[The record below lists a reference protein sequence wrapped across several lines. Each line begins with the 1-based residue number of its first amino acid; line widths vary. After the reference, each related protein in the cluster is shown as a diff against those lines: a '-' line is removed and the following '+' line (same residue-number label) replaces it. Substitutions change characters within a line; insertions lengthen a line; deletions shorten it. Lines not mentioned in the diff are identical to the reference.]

1 MAKRINV
8 RPDRQILFDNQADA
22 RVSAFEQ
29 QADRADCEGARL
41 IVELLRKIDVVKLR
55 KMHCALGIVK
65 SSDRP

>member
-41 IVELLRKIDVVKLR
+41 IVELLRKL
-55 KMHCALGIVK
+55 MW
-65 SSDRP
+65 